1 MVNVVDAD
9 GVAER
14 RHAMVPL
21 PRYGNVCK
29 RQYEEGCEYPMV
41 PLEARSRASHN
52 AYFAQVHDAFQN
64 IPESIAARWPT
75 EEHLRKWS
83 LVETGW
89 FNESEIDCADEKAA
103 RQTAVLMRSFDDYA
117 RISVHGSKVIIR
129 RAKSQAV
136 PAMAKEEFEAS
147 KKSVL
152 DLLEHMTGVPRG
164 TFKREAGRHA

>member
-1 MVNVVDAD
+1 MAAARRETAQSASAGDRSTRFLGTAARLVNYVRILPVNFVWREVDVVDAD

-14 RHAMVPL
+14 RLAMVPL

-89 FNESEIDCADEKAA
+89 FNESEIDCADEKGA
-103 RQTAVLMRSFDDYA
+103 RL
-117 RISVHGSKVIIR
+117 
-129 RAKSQAV
+129 
-136 PAMAKEEFEAS
+136 EECAY
-147 KKSVL
+147 
-152 DLLEHMTGVPRG
+152 MY
-164 TFKREAGRHA
+164 KR